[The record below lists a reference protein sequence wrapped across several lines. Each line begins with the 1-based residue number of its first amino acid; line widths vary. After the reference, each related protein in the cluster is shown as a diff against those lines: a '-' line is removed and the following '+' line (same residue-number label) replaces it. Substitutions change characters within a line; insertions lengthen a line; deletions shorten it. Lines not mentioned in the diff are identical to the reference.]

1 MAGVKVHTPVAG
13 FTGTVV
19 GVRFTDGVGETDS
32 ATALSYFR
40 RKGYRLEEPVA
51 DPQPAGTTDGEGDTD
66 RGQDGGDLALVDA
79 YDPAEHTVDQV
90 NAYLAGAD
98 RRERERILQSEADG
112 EARKGILHGPHSDL
126 SGLN

>member
-1 MAGVKVHTPVAG
+1 MAGVKVHTPVPG
-13 FTGTVV
+13 YTGTVV

-40 RKGYRLEEPVA
+40 RKGYRLEEPV
-51 DPQPAGTTDGEGDTD
+51 PAGTNGGEGDT
-66 RGQDGGDLALVDA
+66 GTGHDGGDLALVDA

-90 NAYLAGAD
+90 NAYLAGVD
-98 RRERERILQSEADG
+98 GRERERVLQSEADG
-112 EARKGILHGPHSDL
+112 EARKGILQGPHSDL